1 MAPISFSVIE
11 HVIPG
16 QHIREYPNAT
26 KLREEDVLQISIK
39 QYVPLNR
46 STPVPDNA
54 VTIIGAHGNGFPKE
68 TYEPFWADLCSNL
81 QSRNVEIRGI
91 WIADT
96 SNQGASGILNE
107 QLQGDSTSWFDH
119 SRDLLHMITHFRGAI
134 PRPII
139 GVAHSMGCVQLV
151 QLSIMHPRLLSTL
164 VLCEPVMMDE
174 HVEGPNP
181 ALGSTLR
188 REIWDNRVKA
198 ETALRKVF
206 KTWDQRALEKYLQY
220 GLRNTPTA
228 LFDPSLDKTLSPES
242 VTLAT
247 SKHQEAWAYAQVNFN
262 PPDARLNRLLLP
274 DWDSKVELP
283 HLTSRPECF
292 AAIRNLPYVR
302 PSVLY
307 IFGGKSP
314 LSPRHLQDRKVNATG
329 IGTGGSGGVAEG
341 MVEKRVFPTSGHLL
355 VFEDPG
361 APAEAT
367 ADWIQRWHAR
377 WGADEQ
383 RIRSYKNPKSDESM
397 LRMSR
402 AWVEAVKRPANAPR
416 PSSTKL

>member
-1 MAPISFSVIE
+1 
-11 HVIPG
+11 
-16 QHIREYPNAT
+16 
-26 KLREEDVLQISIK
+26 
-39 QYVPLNR
+39 
-46 STPVPDNA
+46 
-54 VTIIGAHGNGFPKE
+54 
-68 TYEPFWADLCSNL
+68 
-81 QSRNVEIRGI
+81 
-91 WIADT
+91 
-96 SNQGASGILNE
+96 
-107 QLQGDSTSWFDH
+107 
-119 SRDLLHMITHFRGAI
+119 
-134 PRPII
+134 
-139 GVAHSMGCVQLV
+139 
-151 QLSIMHPRLLSTL
+151 
-164 VLCEPVMMDE
+164 MDE
-174 HVEGPNP
+174 HAEGPNP
-181 ALGSTLR
+181 ALPSTLR
-188 REIWDNRVKA
+188 REIWDNRAKA
-198 ETALRKVF
+198 ETALRKAF

-228 LFDPSLDKTLSPES
+228 LFDPNLDKSLSPES

-262 PPDARLNRLLLP
+262 PQDARLDRLLLP

-361 APAEAT
+361 ASAEAT
-367 ADWIQRWHAR
+367 ADWIQRWYAR

-383 RIRSYKNPKSDESM
+383 RIRSYKDPKSEEGM
-397 LRMSR
+397 LRMSH
-402 AWVEAVKRPANAPR
+402 AWVEAIKRPANAPR